1 MPAASVSPDRAHN
14 SSDNASY
21 QSVPVNAATEADMLL
36 NQSKDYTLQIDANG
50 DGVVD
55 TQKQPD
61 SVISN
66 YIDLTPPAGTT
77 DLAVTSVSSGTAA
90 LAFTAPGGDGN
101 AGTAQYYDIRYST
114 TPISEDNWKG
124 AMPIEQDPAPLPAGS
139 QVMATATGLN
149 AGTTYFFA
157 MKSEDEAL
165 LSSGLSNVAIT
176 TTTIPSLSWAVQR
189 IYWAS
194 WADYQARRLTVA
206 YKLANQGTG
215 VAIGAT
221 IAAST
226 CTPSSVYVTTAL
238 PLPVGD
244 LEPGI
249 SSTVSLKYY
258 VPANVGS
265 FTTTTYV
272 NSRDDAGGTYW
283 YPRPMP

>member
-1 MPAASVSPDRAHN
+1 MPRLMTSLITDDKRKEAMPLEQDPVPLASVS
-14 SSDNASY
+14 
-21 QSVPVNAATEADMLL
+21 Q
-36 NQSKDYTLQIDANG
+36 
-50 DGVVD
+50 
-55 TQKQPD
+55 
-61 SVISN
+61 
-66 YIDLTPPAGTT
+66 
-77 DLAVTSVSSGTAA
+77 
-90 LAFTAPGGDGN
+90 
-101 AGTAQYYDIRYST
+101 
-114 TPISEDNWKG
+114 
-124 AMPIEQDPAPLPAGS
+124 
-139 QVMATATGLN
+139 
-149 AGTTYFFA
+149 
-157 MKSEDEAL
+157 
-165 LSSGLSNVAIT
+165 VAIT

-272 NSRDDAGGTYW
+272 NSRDDAARTYW